1 MKFSLIRS
9 LFCILT
15 GTFVFS
21 VKAETHIFQL
31 VSEIDKSQFFS
42 HQITDI
48 AFSPS
53 SLTLKTNTETNTF
66 NDAFTLLTVTTDI
79 PSSDQSMK
87 FQLFMKSNTSQCYS
101 ADETALVTP
110 SDFAQVYIEGQ
121 PLTEIEPLLMEFN
134 QASDGVKVGEYDVKF
149 SFGTLP
155 ESASLCQG
163 ELSVLAELSL

>member
-1 MKFSLIRS
+1 MRLNKYLSYCCVAVLLSFS
-9 LFCILT
+9 T
-15 GTFVFS
+15 QAETFVFQ
-21 VKAETHIFQL
+21 I
-31 VSEIDKSQFFS
+31 VSEIDKSEFFS
-42 HQITDI
+42 YQITDI
-48 AFSPS
+48 TFSPS
-53 SLTLKTNTETNTF
+53 SLTLESNSRENTF

-87 FQLFMKSNTSQCYS
+87 FQLFMKSNTAQCYS

-110 SDFAQVYIEGQ
+110 SDFAKVYIEGQ

-134 QASDGVKVGEYDVKF
+134 QVSDDVKIGEYDVKF

-155 ESASLCQG
+155 EGASLCQG